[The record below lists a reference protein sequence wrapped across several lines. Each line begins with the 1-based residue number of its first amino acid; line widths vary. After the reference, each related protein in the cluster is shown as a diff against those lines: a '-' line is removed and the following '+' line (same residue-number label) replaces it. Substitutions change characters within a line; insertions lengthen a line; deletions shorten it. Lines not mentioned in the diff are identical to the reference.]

1 MGAIKQAAQ
10 EAPSFDLRRR
20 PEVIR
25 AQRQA
30 RLALAGCG
38 VIVALAGAALGVVAD
53 QQMNRATGQPD
64 PCDSLGLTPRATAQC
79 LASVQHGPRTF
90 RVTGVDGHNYRCS
103 ARLGDTPTGVEM
115 NCTNVS

>member
-20 PEVIR
+20 PEVKR

-38 VIVALAGAALGVVAD
+38 VVVALAGAALGLVAD
-53 QQMNRATGQPD
+53 QQLNRATGPD
-64 PCDSLGLTPRATAQC
+64 PCDSLGLTVHMTDVCRAS
-79 LASVQHGPRTF
+79 LSDGGRTF
-90 RVTGVDGHNYRCS
+90 SVRGVDGHNYRCS

-115 NCTNVS
+115 NCTNVR